1 MGTVAKPVRSAGG
14 AYRAGGHQQRR
25 VESLTTG
32 DRIERSLRGNPPPGG
47 GARSRDEPSPRDSAA
62 VERALAELVAEHSD
76 TVYRLA
82 RSIVH
87 DPALAD
93 DVVQETLVKAWRA
106 IPDFDGP
113 IPRPWLMK
121 VARNTAISLLR
132 TRRDQVR
139 ESSDFDEVA
148 SAEGGPA
155 TTTVDRAALDRLWTV
170 LADLDETSRSMV
182 VMRELNGLTYEEISD
197 VLDLPLA
204 TVKTRLFRARRALQV
219 KMEEWRG

>member
-1 MGTVAKPVRSAGG
+1 MTARSSSA
-14 AYRAGGHQQRR
+14 ALRVSGHHRGLSCGRPQQRR

-32 DRIERSLRGNPPPGG
+32 DRTDAPPRGPTTPH
-47 GARSRDEPSPRDSAA
+47 SSAEI
-62 VERALAELVAEHSD
+62 ERALAELVAAHSD

-113 IPRPWLMK
+113 IPRAWLMK

-139 ESSDFDEVA
+139 ETSDFDEVVA
-148 SAEGGPA
+148 AGSGPA
-155 TTTVDRAALDRLWTV
+155 TTTVDRAALDRLW
-170 LADLDETSRSMV
+170 AAMGDLDESSRSMV
-182 VMRELNGLTYEEISD
+182 VLRELNGLSYEEIAE

-219 KMEEWRG
+219 KMEAWRG